1 MEATVRAT
9 CPQCKN
15 VLRIPAQWMG
25 QAVKCKNCG
34 AMVRTK
40 AKADDAATGTAP
52 AAPVVTPP
60 APAPTAAAPA
70 PAPQPAKY
78 AFDFESQESR
88 GDGSLPWLP
97 SAPAPAA
104 PAPAPAAPPVPGP
117 QLDANGFPIPP
128 AGGYPYPMPPG
139 YGPPAAGYPMPP
151 GYPYGPPPGY
161 PYPMP
166 PGYGPPPGYP
176 APAPGAPG
184 AAYPYPMPPGFPPPA
199 QHGYAPP
206 PGYGFPPTAPAP
218 QVPAPQ
224 APAPAAPNAPAGLQP
239 TKPGGAKPAPAA
251 PNAPAAKP
259 QQAAPVPPS
268 NEFKMDA
275 APSAASTAH
284 TGGRRPY
291 RRGNTK
297 SKYVWIGVCLLLTGG
312 LVAGGIIGAKHL
324 NDKFGN
330 KPDDS
335 AKDNTD
341 GKDGK
346 GGKDAKDNKGAGGT
360 PKNVTTGFPRRL
372 LFISITKYMYLN
384 PLTQAQQGAPDRTKP
399 AALRLAFDWRIP
411 TDPTN
416 NQVFVLS
423 DTVSGPENRLP
434 MKNVVE
440 GTYAEFFKTSRG
452 QDRIVVYFGGHAIE
466 KDGKAYLAPMEA
478 ELDGEEWQN
487 SVIPLDAF
495 YDEMKK
501 CKAAQKVVIW
511 DVCRFNPEKGRVR
524 PGSEPMTEGLH
535 KALTS
540 PPAGIQAITTCKPG
554 ENALEFTA
562 LRPDG
567 FAGNIYSGSSFLESM
582 KFVAEPKNARMPKTT
597 PTAAD
602 PLPVA
607 VWAEAISKRTVEM
620 SAMAERSGSG
630 GKQTVAL
637 AGTALTTL
645 PAPNP
650 EEKGAARFEM
660 PQAPKG
666 ASPIE
671 IKNVE
676 REFNL
681 PPMKPGLGEIGLA
694 DFPFPADV
702 MKPYEDKDGPSIDEI
717 LKNKDKYPLRA
728 AVVESL
734 QKIRDKW
741 TPGTGITRIRNSVE
755 GPINDK
761 LKGEIKKEQEDWALG
776 IIELEL
782 KLMMLEG
789 VAGMREG
796 ESKRWQAHYDF
807 AMASVKARLA
817 YMNEYNKLLGNLIT
831 ETLPTL
837 DPKLGHDG
845 YTLIASETLKSGKE
859 IKKMAEEA
867 QAMFQKITVDY
878 KGTPWAIQ
886 AKQEKT
892 VVIGLNWKAASLK
905 GDAPMP

>member
-9 CPQCKN
+9 CPQCSN
-15 VLRIPAQWMG
+15 ALRIPAEWLG
-25 QAVKCKNCG
+25 RAVKCKKCG

-40 AKADDAATGTAP
+40 AKANDDTPPNGLAP
-52 AAPVVTPP
+52 AAPVPTPP
-60 APAPTAAAPA
+60 AAAPA
-70 PAPQPAKY
+70 PQPQAQAN
-78 AFDFESQESR
+78 AFDFNDPASE

-97 SAPAPAA
+97 SAPAPAPA
-104 PAPAPAAPPVPGP
+104 PVPAPAAPPPAP
-117 QLDANGFPIPP
+117 QLDANGFPLPP
-128 AGGYPYPMPPG
+128 GSYPYPPAPG
-139 YGPPAAGYPMPP
+139 YGPPPGYPMPP
-151 GYPYGPPPGY
+151 GYPYAPPPGY

-176 APAPGAPG
+176 AAGAPAAPG
-184 AAYPYPMPPGFPPPA
+184 YPYPMPPGYPPPA

-206 PGYGFPPTAPAP
+206 PGYGFPPAAPMAPVPAAPVPAAPAQAAP
-218 QVPAPQ
+218 SPFQPAKPGAAAK
-224 APAPAAPNAPAGLQP
+224 APAPNAPASPNGKAP
-239 TKPGGAKPAPAA
+239 PKPAAV
-251 PNAPAAKP
+251 
-259 QQAAPVPPS
+259 APVPPS
-268 NEFKMDA
+268 NEFKMDSQE
-275 APSAASTAH
+275 APAPR
-284 TGGRRPY
+284 TGRGRPY
-291 RRGNTK
+291 RR
-297 SKYVWIGVCLLLTGG
+297 SKGTSKFVWIGVCFVLTAG
-312 LVAGGIIGAKHL
+312 LVAGGIFAMKYAG
-324 NDKFGN
+324 DKVGSTETADG
-330 KPDDS
+330 K
-335 AKDNTD
+335 D

-346 GGKDAKDNKGAGGT
+346 GTTEPKDGKGTTPGGGT
-360 PKNVTTGFPRRL
+360 NPKAANNGFPRRL

-399 AALRLAFDWRIP
+399 AALRLAFDWRVP
-411 TDPTN
+411 TDPNN

-423 DTVSGPENRLP
+423 DTVTGAENRLP
-434 MKNVVE
+434 MKNVLE
-440 GTYAEFFKTSRG
+440 GTYAEFFKTSRA

-466 KDGKAYLAPMEA
+466 KDGKAYIAPMEA
-478 ELDGEEWQN
+478 ELDGEDWQN
-487 SVIPLDAF
+487 SVIALDTF
-495 YDEMKK
+495 YAEMQK

-524 PGSEPMTEGLH
+524 PGSEPMTEALH
-535 KALTS
+535 KALS
-540 PPAGIQAITTCKPG
+540 APPAGVQALVTCKPG

-567 FAGNIYSGSSFLESM
+567 FAGQVYSGSSFLESM
-582 KFVAEPKNARMPKTT
+582 KFVAEPRNARMPKTT
-597 PTAAD
+597 PTPAD

-607 VWAEAISKRTVEM
+607 VWAEAISKRTTEM
-620 SAMAERSGSG
+620 SAMAEKSGSG

-637 AGTALTTL
+637 AGTAPANL

-650 EEKGAARFEM
+650 AEAVAARFEM

-666 ASPIE
+666 ASPLE

-702 MKPYEDKDGPSIDEI
+702 MKPYEDKDAPSIDTI
-717 LKNKDKYPLRA
+717 LKEKEKYPLRA
-728 AVVESL
+728 AVVEAL
-734 QKIRDKW
+734 QKVRDKW

-761 LKGEIKKEQEDWALG
+761 LKNEIKKEQEDWALG

-782 KLMMLEG
+782 KLTTLEG
-789 VAGMREG
+789 VAAMRESEG
-796 ESKRWQAHYDF
+796 KRWQAHYDF
-807 AMASVKARLA
+807 ALASVKARLA

-845 YTLIASETLKSGKE
+845 YTLIAAEELKSGKDV
-859 IKKMAEEA
+859 KKMATEA
-867 QAMFQKITVDY
+867 QALFQKITVDY

-886 AKQEKT
+886 AKQEKS
-892 VVIGLNWKAASLK
+892 VQIGLNWKPASLK
-905 GDAPMP
+905 GEPMP